1 MDQKRSFLGTGWSF
15 PVTFDRER
23 NEVVLV
29 SDIGDIQ
36 QSLFII
42 LNTTP
47 GERIMQPEF
56 GCNLKQLV
64 FEIIDSSF
72 FAKLDHLIYQAILNF
87 EPRVKYLAS
96 HVLNRDEHNG
106 VLVISIDF
114 MLISTNT
121 RHNIVF
127 PFYHSEGTNV

>member
-15 PVTFDRER
+15 PVTFDREN

-29 SDIGDIQ
+29 SDIEDIQ

-96 HVLNRDEHNG
+96 QVLNRDEHNG
-106 VLVISIDF
+106 VLIISIDF
-114 MLISTNT
+114 MLISTNS